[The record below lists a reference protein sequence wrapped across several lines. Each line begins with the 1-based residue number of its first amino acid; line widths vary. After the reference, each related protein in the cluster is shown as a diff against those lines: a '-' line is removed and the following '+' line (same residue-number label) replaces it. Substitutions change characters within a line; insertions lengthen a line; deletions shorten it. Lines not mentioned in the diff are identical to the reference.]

1 MKNEITLKKYDVDYS
16 FIIRNYLSPELWKKT
31 WTLFV
36 YKNIRIT
43 LNLSYI
49 WVDDPIKISFKIS
62 IKTPEYITYTLKD
75 HTIDI
80 SNLTILKNQIDNAIL
95 CLINNYERYVIST
108 TETYQNLLDT
118 AERENERL
126 QDIAENYLNENGI
139 YIEDVRDAYIAYY
152 MDKNNTG
159 DSYLSSYKDSMKYK
173 QCTDL
178 WLVYA
183 RATNDEK
190 LEKEIKD
197 RLTEDYYVG
206 ILKDIQEYIDILS
219 DEDSDEYYEYFE
231 EKESNLESI
240 S

>member
-1 MKNEITLKKYDVDYS
+1 MRNEITLKKYDVDYS

-43 LNLSYI
+43 LNLFYI
-49 WVDDPIKISFKIS
+49 WVNDPIKISFEIS
-62 IKTPEYITYTLKD
+62 IKTPEYSTYTLKD
-75 HTIDI
+75 HTIDV

-95 CLINNYERYVIST
+95 FLINNYERYVISN
-108 TETYQNLLDT
+108 TETYQNLLYT
-118 AERENERL
+118 SSSERDRL
-126 QDIAENYLNENGI
+126 QEIAEEYLDDNSI
-139 YIEDVRDAYIAYY
+139 YIGDVRDAYIEYY
-152 MDKNNTG
+152 IDNNWTG

-183 RATNDEK
+183 KATNDEK
-190 LEKEIKD
+190 LEKEIKE
-197 RLTEDYYVG
+197 RLTRDDYVD

>member
-1 MKNEITLKKYDVDYS
+1 MRNEITLKKYDVDYS
-16 FIIRNYLSPELWKKT
+16 FIIKNYLSPELWKKT

-183 RATNDEK
+183 KATNDEK

-197 RLTEDYYVG
+197 RLTKDYYVDV
-206 ILKDIQEYIDILS
+206 LKDIQEYIDILS
-219 DEDSDEYYEYFE
+219 DEDSNEYYEYFE
-231 EKESNLESI
+231 EKESNLENI
-240 S
+240 